1 MDPKS
6 NFMFIRLQMEFT
18 SLLYS
23 AVLSSMIPTPS
34 SYPPPSA
41 TVPQYTI
48 NHSTAYQST
57 YVEPESD
64 SRDSSTP
71 ESEIDPVS

>member
-1 MDPKS
+1 
-6 NFMFIRLQMEFT
+6 MEFT

-23 AVLSSMIPTPS
+23 AVLSSLLPTP
-34 SYPPPSA
+34 PSNS
-41 TVPQYTI
+41 TSTPVSTI
-48 NHSTAYQST
+48 QD
-57 YVEPESD
+57 E